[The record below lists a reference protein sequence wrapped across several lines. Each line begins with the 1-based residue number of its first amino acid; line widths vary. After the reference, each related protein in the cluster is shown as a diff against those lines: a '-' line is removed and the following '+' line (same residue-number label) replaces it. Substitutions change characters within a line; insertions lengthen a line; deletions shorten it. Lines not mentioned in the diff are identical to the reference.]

1 MTLDIDLALEGRD
14 QFVDAGRNGAAAV
27 GIDNEKSTKLVV
39 FARFDS
45 YFIFSSFLFRGDY
58 FALTDFF
65 EIYTQLSVSRESQ
78 LRK

>member
-27 GIDNEKSTKLVV
+27 GIDDEKSTKLVV

-58 FALTDFF
+58 FALT
-65 EIYTQLSVSRESQ
+65 EISRYVFISIKSQ
-78 LRK
+78 FREKN